1 MKPERLLRAIL
12 PDVLIDNFEQK
23 IGFDQIRQL
32 LKEKCLSTLGE
43 ERVTDMV
50 FSDRF
55 NEVEERL
62 DQVTEFVRI
71 LQEEDNFPAQY
82 FFDVRPSLKRIR
94 VEGMYLDEQEL
105 FDLRRS
111 LETIR
116 DIVRFL
122 QKSENEEEEE
132 TTSPYPCLKRL
143 AGDITVFPQLIGK
156 INGILSPYGKI
167 KDNASAELARI
178 RRELASTM
186 GSISRSLNSI
196 LRNAQSEGVVD
207 KDVTPTMRDGRLVI
221 PVAPALKRKIK
232 GIVHDESAS
241 GKTVFIEPA
250 EVVEANNRIRE
261 LEGDERREI
270 IRILMEF
277 SNLLR
282 PSIPDVLL
290 SYEFLAEIDFIR
302 AKALFSEQITGLK
315 PAFENKQ
322 VIDWTMAVHPLLQ
335 LSLAKHGKKV
345 IPLDIELNE
354 KQRILII
361 SGPNA
366 GGKSVCLKTVGL
378 LQYML
383 QCGLLIPM
391 HERSHAGIFSN
402 IFIDIG
408 DEQSIEDDLSTYSSH
423 LTNMKIMMKNCNE
436 RSLILIDEFG
446 GGTEPQIGGAIAEAV
461 LKRFNQKQTFGVI
474 TTHYQNLKHFAEDHD
489 GVVNGAML
497 YDRHLMQA
505 LFQLQIGNPGSSFAV
520 EIARKIGLPEDVIS
534 DASEI
539 VGSEYINA
547 DKYLQDIVRDKRYW
561 EGKRQTIRQRE
572 KHMEE
577 TIARYQTEIEELQKS
592 RKEILQK
599 AKEEAEQLMQEANAR
614 IENTIRAIKEAQ
626 AEKEKTRQIRQELN
640 DFRESLDTLTAKEQE
655 EKIARKIEK
664 LKEKQNRKKE
674 KKANKNQ
681 ENTLSAQTLAE
692 QQAKKEAECL
702 AAIVPR
708 SYVKIKGQT
717 SVGEVLEING
727 KKAIVAFGSIKT
739 TVKLDRLERTNAQP
753 KQADVSTKSTYIS
766 SQTQDSMYEKKL
778 NFKQDI
784 DVRGMRGD
792 EALQAVTYFI
802 DDAILVGMSRV
813 RILHGTGTGI
823 LRTLIRQ
830 YLQTVPGVSHFADE
844 HIQFGGAGITV
855 VDLS

>member
-1 MKPERLLRAIL
+1 MIYPQ
-12 PDVLIDNFEQK
+12 NFEQK

-32 LKEKCLSTLGE
+32 LKDKCLSTLGE
-43 ERVTDMV
+43 ERVNEMN
-50 FSDRF
+50 FSDHF
-55 NEVEERL
+55 EEVDEL
-62 DQVTEFVRI
+62 LNQVAEFVRI
-71 LQEEDNFPAQY
+71 IQEEDNFPDQF

-94 VEGMYLDEQEL
+94 IEGMYMDEQEL

-116 DIVRFL
+116 DIIRFL
-122 QKSENEEEEE
+122 QRNDEEE
-132 TTSPYPCLKRL
+132 SDCPYPSLKKL
-143 AGDITVFPQLIGK
+143 AGDITVFPQLITK
-156 INGILSPYGKI
+156 IDGILNKYGKI
-167 KDNASAELARI
+167 KDNASTELSRI
-178 RRELASTM
+178 RRELANTM

-196 LRNAQSEGVVD
+196 LRNAQSEGYVD
-207 KDVTPTMRDGRLVI
+207 KDVAPTMRDGRLVI
-221 PVAPALKRKIK
+221 PVAPGLKRKIK

-270 IRILMEF
+270 IRILTEF
-277 SNLLR
+277 SNTLR
-282 PSIPDVLL
+282 PSIPEILQ

-302 AKALFSEQITGLK
+302 AKSHFAIQTNSIKPSLENEQLL
-315 PAFENKQ
+315 
-322 VIDWTMAVHPLLQ
+322 DWTMAVHPLLQ

-345 IPLDIELNE
+345 VPLDIELNL
-354 KQRILII
+354 KRRILII

-383 QCGLLIPM
+383 QCGMLVPM
-391 HERSHAGIFSN
+391 HERSHVGLFGS

-408 DEQSIEDDLSTYSSH
+408 DEQSIEDDLSTYSSQ

-461 LKRFNQKQTFGVI
+461 LKRFNIKGTFGVI
-474 TTHYQNLKHFAEDHD
+474 TTHYQNLKHFAEDHE

-520 EIARKIGLPEDVIS
+520 EIARKIGLPEDVIA

-577 TIARYQTEIEELQKS
+577 TIARYQAEMEELQKS
-592 RKEILQK
+592 RKEIIRQ
-599 AKEEAEQLMQEANAR
+599 AKEEAERLLQESNAR
-614 IENTIRAIKEAQ
+614 IENTIRTIKEAQ
-626 AEKEKTRQIRQELN
+626 AEKEKTRLVRQELA
-640 DFRESLDTLTAKEQE
+640 DFRESIDNLTSKEQE
-655 EKIARKIEK
+655 DKIARKMEK

-674 KKANKNQ
+674 KKQNGTKEQPAVQ
-681 ENTLSAQTLAE
+681 QTPKATPITE
-692 QQAKKEAECL
+692 GCP
-702 AAIVPR
+702 VR
-708 SYVKIKGQT
+708 IKGQS

-727 KKAIVAFGSIKT
+727 KNAVVAFGSIKT
-739 TVKLDRLERTNAQP
+739 TVKTERLERSNAVPQ
-753 KQADVSTKSTYIS
+753 KQESAKSSFVSN
-766 SQTQDSMYEKKL
+766 QTQDSMYEKKL

-792 EALQAVTYFI
+792 EALQAVTYFV

-830 YLQTVPGVSHFADE
+830 YLQTIPGVRHFADE
-844 HIQFGGAGITV
+844 HIQLGGAGITV
-855 VDLS
+855 VDLA

>member
-1 MKPERLLRAIL
+1 MIYPQ
-12 PDVLIDNFEQK
+12 NFEQK

-32 LKEKCLSTLGE
+32 LRDKCLSTLGE
-43 ERVTDMV
+43 ERVTNMA
-50 FSDRF
+50 FSDQYAEV
-55 NEVEERL
+55 NEWL
-62 DQVTEFVRI
+62 NQVTEFVRI
-71 LQEEDNFPAQY
+71 IQEEDNFPDQF
-82 FFDVRPSLKRIR
+82 FFDVRPSLKRVRI
-94 VEGMYLDEQEL
+94 EGMYLDEQEL

-122 QKSENEEEEE
+122 HKESEEEEGD
-132 TTSPYPCLKRL
+132 SPYPSLRHL
-143 AGDITVFPQLIGK
+143 AGDIAVFPQLIGK
-156 INGILSPYGKI
+156 IDGILNKYGKI
-167 KDNASAELARI
+167 KDNASNELARI

-186 GSISRSLNSI
+186 GNISRSLNSI
-196 LRNAQSEGVVD
+196 LRSAQSEGYVD

-221 PVAPALKRKIK
+221 PVAPGLKRKIK

-261 LEGDERREI
+261 LEGEERREI

-277 SNLLR
+277 SNVVR
-282 PSIPDVLL
+282 PTIPEILQ

-302 AKALFSEQITGLK
+302 AKSYFAITTSSLK
-315 PAFENKQ
+315 PALEDEQ
-322 VIDWTMAVHPLLQ
+322 LVDWTMAVHPLLQ
-335 LSLAKHGKKV
+335 LSIAKHGKKV
-345 IPLDIELNE
+345 VPLDIELNQ

-383 QCGLLIPM
+383 QCGMLVPM
-391 HERSHAGIFSN
+391 HERSHAGLFSS

-423 LTNMKIMMKNCNE
+423 LTNMKIMMKSCDE
-436 RSLILIDEFG
+436 KSIILIDEFG

-461 LKRFNQKQTFGVI
+461 LVRFNEKRTFGVI
-474 TTHYQNLKHFAEDHD
+474 TTHYQNLKHFAEDHE

-520 EIARKIGLPEDVIS
+520 EIARKIGLPEDVIA
-534 DASEI
+534 DASQI

-572 KHMEE
+572 KQMEE
-577 TIARYQTEIEELQKS
+577 TIARYQSEMEELQKS
-592 RKEILQK
+592 RKEILRQ
-599 AKEEAEQLMQEANAR
+599 AKEEAERLLQESNAR
-614 IENTIRAIKEAQ
+614 IENTIRTIKEAQ
-626 AEKEKTRQIRQELN
+626 AEKEKTRLIRQELN
-640 DFRESLDTLTAKEQE
+640 DFRASMEKQDSKEHE
-655 EKIARKIEK
+655 EKMARKMEK
-664 LKEKQNRKKE
+664 LKEKQDRKKN
-674 KKANKNQ
+674 KKSPDPKVAS
-681 ENTLSAQTLAE
+681 T
-692 QQAKKEAECL
+692 QA
-702 AAIVPR
+702 AAPKAKPIAVDD
-708 SYVKIKGQT
+708 YVKIKGQT
-717 SVGEVLEING
+717 AIGKISEING
-727 KKAIVAFGSIKT
+727 KNATIIFGSIKT
-739 TVKLDRLERTNAQP
+739 TVKLDRLERSNAAP
-753 KQADVSTKSTYIS
+753 KPQEGVKSTFVST
-766 SQTQDSMYEKKL
+766 QTHDQMYEKKL

-802 DDAILVGMSRV
+802 DDAVLVGMDRV

-830 YLQTVPGVSHFADE
+830 YLDTVPGVRHFADE
-844 HIQFGGAGITV
+844 HVQFGGAGITV
-855 VDLS
+855 VDLV

>member
-1 MKPERLLRAIL
+1 MIYPQ
-12 PDVLIDNFEQK
+12 NFEQK

-43 ERVTDMV
+43 ERVTDMA

-55 NEVEERL
+55 SEVEERL

-116 DIVRFL
+116 DIVCFL
-122 QKSENEEEEE
+122 QKSEDEEES
-132 TTSPYPCLKRL
+132 TSPYPCLKRL

-207 KDVTPTMRDGRLVI
+207 KDVAPTMRDGRLVI
-221 PVAPALKRKIK
+221 PVVPALKRKIK

-322 VIDWTMAVHPLLQ
+322 VLDWTMAVHPLLQ

-345 IPLDIELNE
+345 VPLDIELNE

-423 LTNMKIMMKNCNE
+423 LTNMKIMMKSCNE

-474 TTHYQNLKHFAEDHD
+474 TTHYQNLKHFAEDHE

-520 EIARKIGLPEDVIS
+520 EIARKIGLPEDVIA

-577 TIARYQTEIEELQKS
+577 TIARYQAEIEELQKS
-592 RKEILQK
+592 RKEILRK

-614 IENTIRAIKEAQ
+614 IENTIRTIKEVQ
-626 AEKEKTRQIRQELN
+626 AEKEKTRQVRQELS
-640 DFRESLDTLTAKEQE
+640 DFRESMEALAAKEQE

-674 KKANKNQ
+674 KKANRGQ
-681 ENTLSAQTLAE
+681 ENALSAQALAE
-692 QQAKKEAECL
+692 QQARKEAERL
-702 AAIVPR
+702 AAIVPG
-708 SYVKIKGQT
+708 SNVKIKGQT

-727 KKAIVAFGSIKT
+727 KNAVVAFGSIKT

-766 SQTQDSMYEKKL
+766 SQTQDSIYEKKL

>member
-1 MKPERLLRAIL
+1 MIYPQ
-12 PDVLIDNFEQK
+12 NFEQK

-32 LKEKCLSTLGE
+32 LKDKCLSTLGE
-43 ERVTDMV
+43 ERVNEMN
-50 FSDRF
+50 FSDHF
-55 NEVEERL
+55 EEVDEL
-62 DQVTEFVRI
+62 LNQVAEFVRI
-71 LQEEDNFPAQY
+71 IQEEDNFPDQF

-94 VEGMYLDEQEL
+94 IEGMYMDEQEL

-116 DIVRFL
+116 DIVSFL
-122 QKSENEEEEE
+122 QRNDEEE
-132 TTSPYPCLKRL
+132 SDCPYPSLKKL
-143 AGDITVFPQLIGK
+143 AGDITVFPQLITK
-156 INGILSPYGKI
+156 IDGILNKYGKI
-167 KDNASAELARI
+167 KDNASTELSRI
-178 RRELASTM
+178 RRELANTM

-196 LRNAQSEGVVD
+196 LRNAQSEGYVD
-207 KDVTPTMRDGRLVI
+207 KDVAPTMRDGRLVI
-221 PVAPALKRKIK
+221 PVAPGLKRKIK

-270 IRILMEF
+270 IRILTEF
-277 SNLLR
+277 SNTLR
-282 PSIPDVLL
+282 PSIPEILQ

-302 AKALFSEQITGLK
+302 AKSHFAIQTNSIKPSLENEQLL
-315 PAFENKQ
+315 
-322 VIDWTMAVHPLLQ
+322 DWTMAVHPLLQ

-345 IPLDIELNE
+345 VPLDIELNL
-354 KQRILII
+354 KRRILII

-383 QCGLLIPM
+383 QCGMLVPM
-391 HERSHAGIFSN
+391 HERSHVGLFGS

-461 LKRFNQKQTFGVI
+461 LKRFNIKGTFGVI
-474 TTHYQNLKHFAEDHD
+474 TTHYQNLKHFAEDHE

-520 EIARKIGLPEDVIS
+520 EIARKIGLPEDVIA

-577 TIARYQTEIEELQKS
+577 TIARYQAEMEELQKS
-592 RKEILQK
+592 RKEIIRQ
-599 AKEEAEQLMQEANAR
+599 AKEEAERLLQESNAR
-614 IENTIRAIKEAQ
+614 IENTIRTIKEAQ
-626 AEKEKTRQIRQELN
+626 AEKEKTRLVRQELA
-640 DFRESLDTLTAKEQE
+640 DFRESIDNLTSKEQE
-655 EKIARKIEK
+655 DKIARKMEK

-674 KKANKNQ
+674 KKQNGTKEQPAVQ
-681 ENTLSAQTLAE
+681 QTPKATPITE
-692 QQAKKEAECL
+692 GCP
-702 AAIVPR
+702 VR
-708 SYVKIKGQT
+708 IKGQS

-727 KKAIVAFGSIKT
+727 KNAVVAFGSIKT
-739 TVKLDRLERTNAQP
+739 TVKTERLERSNAVPQ
-753 KQADVSTKSTYIS
+753 KQESAKSSFVSN
-766 SQTQDSMYEKKL
+766 QTQDSMYEKKL

-792 EALQAVTYFI
+792 EALQAVTYFV

-830 YLQTVPGVSHFADE
+830 YLQTIPGVRHFADE
-844 HIQFGGAGITV
+844 HIQLGGAGITV
-855 VDLS
+855 VDLA

>member
-1 MKPERLLRAIL
+1 MIYPQ
-12 PDVLIDNFEQK
+12 NFEQK

-681 ENTLSAQTLAE
+681 ENTLSAQALAE
-692 QQAKKEAECL
+692 QQAKKEAERL
-702 AAIVPR
+702 AAIVPG

-753 KQADVSTKSTYIS
+753 KQADVSTKSPYIS
-766 SQTQDSMYEKKL
+766 SQPQDSMYEKKL

>member
-1 MKPERLLRAIL
+1 MIYPQ
-12 PDVLIDNFEQK
+12 NFEQK

-82 FFDVRPSLKRIR
+82 FFDVRPSLRRIR
-94 VEGMYLDEQEL
+94 VKGMYLDEQEL

-345 IPLDIELNE
+345 IPLDIELDE

-640 DFRESLDTLTAKEQE
+640 DFHESLDTLTAKEQE

-681 ENTLSAQTLAE
+681 ENTLSAQALAE
-692 QQAKKEAECL
+692 QQAKKEAERL
-702 AAIVPR
+702 AAIVPG